1 MFILVNIRKEKLKLI
16 EKIREND
23 LFEFKLDKGHEV
35 NVRYIIGKDTIIFK
49 RTNDWWCGNFIKDE
63 VKVMYR
69 GNLNSS
75 RPHENPCYRIIVSGT
90 DDTMMNFDTES
101 EFRVKMMFEKLCQM
115 DFIDYE
121 DLDIMGFEMF

>member
-1 MFILVNIRKEKLKLI
+1 MVNVRKEKLKLA

-23 LFEFKLDKGHEV
+23 LFELKLDKGHEV
-35 NVRYIIGKDTIIFK
+35 NVRYIIGKRTMIFK
-49 RTNDWWCGNFIKDE
+49 HTNDCWYGNFIKDE
-63 VKVMYR
+63 VKVTYY

-75 RPHENPCYRIIVSGT
+75 RPDESPCYRIMVSGT

-101 EFRVKMMFEKLCQM
+101 EFRVKMMFEKLCQL

-121 DLDIMGFEMF
+121 CLDVLGFEMF